1 MMEDFIRIE
10 ILQFLFRHTLTHGL
24 MDSWTTHGL
33 MDSWMDSNHGLK
45 QSTPLLNL

>member
-10 ILQFLFRHTLTHGL
+10 ILQFLLTYLTHGL
-24 MDSWTTHGL
+24 MDSWTHGL
-33 MDSWMDSNHGLK
+33 MDSWTHGLK